1 MRFSNWSLS
10 SPVSDVVFFHARHV
24 VGVGTHVQ
32 WGDIA
37 TWLGSAA
44 TSIALL
50 LTYGLLRLTRR
61 EQRSVRAD
69 ERRSQARKVSA
80 WCEWVDPATAG
91 GPDSVVV
98 RLQNASDEPIYGTRL
113 AVGSDWLSD
122 PIEYVELDI
131 NYVLAPHYSESHTA
145 RLRVGRTADGN
156 PEPSPPVEIIFSDAS
171 GGRFWHRD
179 RYGGLTEL
187 AEKLPP
193 SARALFFKRPASA
206 GSG

>member
-1 MRFSNWSLS
+1 MKSGNWSLS
-10 SPVSDVVFFHARHV
+10 SPISDFFFHSQRVTGA
-24 VGVGTHVQ
+24 GVHVQ
-32 WGDIA
+32 WGDTA

-50 LTYGLLRLTRR
+50 LTYRLLSLTRR
-61 EQRSVRAD
+61 EQRSAREE

-80 WCEWVDPATAG
+80 WCERVDPAAAD
-91 GPDSVVV
+91 GPDSVVL

-122 PIEYVELDI
+122 PIEYVEVDI
-131 NYVLAPHYSESHTA
+131 NYVLAPHYSKSHA
-145 RLRVGRTADGN
+145 AKLRVGRVDGGN
-156 PEPSPPVEIIFSDAS
+156 PEPSPPVEVIFSDAS

-179 RYGGLTEL
+179 RYGELTEIHQGF
-187 AEKLPP
+187 P
-193 SARALFFKRPASA
+193 SSAKDLFFKRPSSA